1 MKSYSQ
7 PEGEEVSDARD
18 RQEGMSEFP
27 PLNREKKGW
36 RRDGGWRGR
45 EMKKTRKSFCCTELQ
60 TRRLWVYFLY
70 PGTPRVLRSEL
81 APFAY
86 LEDRSPELYLPK
98 PSFLLFV
105 GMVPWD
111 TGR

>member
-27 PLNREKKGW
+27 PLNRKKKRVEEGW
-36 RRDGGWRGR
+36 GLER
-45 EMKKTRKSFCCTELQ
+45 EGDEKTRKSFCCTELQ

>member
-45 EMKKTRKSFCCTELQ
+45 EMKKQERAFA
-60 TRRLWVYFLY
+60 
-70 PGTPRVLRSEL
+70 VLNFKPEDFGFISSTL
-81 APFAY
+81 AP
-86 LEDRSPELYLPK
+86 P
-98 PSFLLFV
+98 
-105 GMVPWD
+105 GC
-111 TGR
+111 

>member
-1 MKSYSQ
+1 M
-7 PEGEEVSDARD
+7 
-18 RQEGMSEFP
+18 F
-27 PLNREKKGW
+27 
-36 RRDGGWRGR
+36 
-45 EMKKTRKSFCCTELQ
+45 FCGT
-60 TRRLWVYFLY
+60 WVYFLY

-105 GMVPWD
+105 GMVHKQKIKEDERGVGKSWRRAGE
-111 TGR
+111 TEERKGVEETLRRQKVAT